1 MNFVDG
7 KIIDR
12 EEADVITGQLYQRIC
27 ATLAAGSLDSETVVA
42 AVDKLVAGLRLE
54 DILALAEPFGL
65 PVGQITAQFDAAK
78 HAFSAEELHRR
89 LAFELNL
96 HDDRYIT
103 RPLGVLVHIAAG
115 NAEGLPAF
123 SVIEGLLAGNIN
135 ILKLPKEEGG
145 ISIEILKA
153 LCDIEPRLEPYIYVF
168 DYTSSDITKIGELV
182 SVADAVVVWGG
193 DEAVKALRKLTPPN
207 TRIVEWGH
215 KLSFGYITKEG
226 ATVENLRGFA
236 QNIADTS
243 QALCSSCQGIYVDS
257 SSGLSAEAFAEMF
270 LPILEE
276 TLQLLTADNVLWAKH
291 TIEIVAQKL
300 QAVFDGRRIFAGE
313 RGSVTV
319 FDDSQLMAAAVFGN
333 VWVKE
338 LPRSG
343 IIETLKKHRSH
354 LQTVGIACGDDE
366 LDALEDAFYKAGA
379 VRCCHGCDMSNG
391 FYSSVHDGEKS
402 LLRYSKIVEK
412 HQVTYR
418 NLR

>member
-1 MNFVDG
+1 MNFADG

-12 EEADVITGQLYQRIC
+12 AEADIITSELYQRIC
-27 ATLAAGSLDSETVVA
+27 HTLAAGSLDNETVVA
-42 AVDKLVAGLRLE
+42 AVDKLVSGLRLE

-78 HAFSAEELHRR
+78 QAFSAEELRRR
-89 LAFELNL
+89 LAFELQL
-96 HDDRYIT
+96 DDEHYET

-153 LCDIEPRLEPYIYVF
+153 LCDIEPRLVPYIYVF
-168 DYTSSDITKIGELV
+168 DYTSQDVEKIGELV

-215 KLSFGYITKEG
+215 KLSFGYVTKEG
-226 ATVENLRGFA
+226 ATVENLRGLA
-236 QNIADTS
+236 KNIADTS

-257 SSGLSAEAFAEMF
+257 SSGLTAEAFAEMF

-276 TLQLLTADNVLWAKH
+276 TLSKLDADNVVWAKH
-291 TIEIVAQKL
+291 TIEIVAERL
-300 QAVFDGRRIFAGE
+300 QAVFDGRKIFAGE

-319 FDDSQLMAAAVFGN
+319 FDDSDLMAAAVFGN

-338 LPRSG
+338 LPRAG
-343 IIETLKKHRSH
+343 IIEALKKHRSH
-354 LQTVGIACGDDE
+354 LQTVGIACGESE
-366 LDALEDAFYKAGA
+366 LAEIENVFYKAGA
-379 VRCCHGCDMSNG
+379 VRCCNGADMSNG
-391 FYSSVHDGEKS
+391 FYTSVHDGEKS
-402 LLRYSKIVEK
+402 LLRYSKIVL
-412 HQVTYR
+412 VY
-418 NLR
+418 